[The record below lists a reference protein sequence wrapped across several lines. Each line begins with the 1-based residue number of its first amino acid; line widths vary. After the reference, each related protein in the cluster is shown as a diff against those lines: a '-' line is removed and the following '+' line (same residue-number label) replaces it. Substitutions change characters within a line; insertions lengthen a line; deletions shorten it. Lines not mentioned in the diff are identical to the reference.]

1 MESFILELGLVLAIS
16 AILGL
21 ISKKLKQ
28 PVILGFILAGFLASL
43 FLAEGGTSDI
53 LELLAKLGIAFLLFL
68 LGVELDIKEVK
79 EVGPTAMATGIG
91 QVVITFAVGFLLSHF
106 VFGFAVIESAYISIA
121 LTFSSTIVIIK
132 LLGEKGD
139 LNSLYGRISV
149 GLLIV
154 QDLIAVIAL
163 IALNS
168 MAGTGGGN
176 IITEIL
182 RIVFVGGLLVAL
194 AVIVGKIL
202 EIILNKV
209 GKSTELLLLFVSAW
223 ALMFSFLAKY
233 VGFSIEVGAFL
244 AGIVLATSPL
254 SAEISAKVKPLR
266 DFFIIIFF
274 VVLGMGLT
282 LDGVVQNIPQILLLS
297 IFVLIGNP
305 LILLSIMGVM
315 GYHRRISFLTGLTVS
330 QISEFSLII
339 VATGVAL
346 GQVGDETLSI
356 VTGVAIITLIGSSY
370 FISHG
375 DVIYEKLKNPLNAF
389 QRKSLVK
396 HHHELQLAND
406 KVIIIGAHRMGS
418 RLVEALAKRNVDM
431 LVIDYDPKT
440 VSMMLSRGIDAVYGD
455 LADLELVTELDQP
468 EVKLIVSTVPRYEDN
483 LLLLSKI
490 DEFVNKPSII
500 VRAENNKEA
509 AELKEHG
516 ADIVLVPE
524 KIAGDKIVELILND
538 EFIEELKP
546 KNDD

>member
-1 MESFILELGLVLAIS
+1 MELFILELGVVLAIA

-21 ISKKLKQ
+21 VSKKLNQ
-28 PVILGFILAGFLASL
+28 PVILGFIVAGFLASL
-43 FLAEGGTSDI
+43 FLAEGGTSDV
-53 LELLAKLGIAFLLFL
+53 LEMLAKLGIAFLLFL

-91 QVVITFAVGFLLSHF
+91 QVAVTFIVGFLLSHF
-106 VFGFAVIESAYISIA
+106 LFGFEMVESAYIAIA

-139 LNSLYGRISV
+139 LNSLYGRIAV

-168 MAGTGGGN
+168 MAGTGDGN
-176 IITEIL
+176 IVVEIL
-182 RIVFVGGLLVAL
+182 RVIFVGGLLVAL
-194 AVIVGKIL
+194 AVIVGRML
-202 EIILNKV
+202 EIVLSKV
-209 GKSTELLLLFVSAW
+209 GKSTEILLLFVLAW
-223 ALMFSFLAKY
+223 ALIFSFLARY

-254 SAEISAKVKPLR
+254 STEITAKVKPLR

-274 VVLGMGLT
+274 VVLGMGLS

-305 LILLSIMGVM
+305 LILLSIMGAM

-346 GQVGDETLSI
+346 GQVGDDTLSI

-375 DVIYEKLKNPLNAF
+375 DALYEKLKKPLIAF

-396 HHHELQLAND
+396 HHHELNLAND
-406 KVIIIGAHRMGS
+406 KVVIIGAHRMGS
-418 RLVEALAKRNVDM
+418 RLVDALAKRNIDM

-440 VSMMLSRGIDAVYGD
+440 VSLMLNRGIDAVYGD
-455 LADLELVTELDQP
+455 LGDLELVDELDQP
-468 EVKLIVSTVPRYEDN
+468 EVKLIVSTVPGYEDN
-483 LLLLSKI
+483 LLLLEKISK
-490 DEFVNKPSII
+490 FSNKPTVI

-509 AELKEHG
+509 QELKKHG
-516 ADIVLVPE
+516 ADMVLIPE
-524 KIAGDKIVELILND
+524 RIAGDKIVELILEN
-538 EFIEELKP
+538 ELIEELKP
-546 KNDD
+546 KNNS